1 MGVNLIAAAATLA
14 LAGLGSLTASAT
26 EPDRAPPPALTDSAD
41 NAETLALEREKYQRL
56 TVPVTIS
63 GQGPFRFMVDTGAQ
77 ATVLSRDLAEQLNLS
92 DRRPAILVGMASRV
106 PIETVGLDDLS
117 LGSRSFF
124 IQAAPI
130 IDSAH
135 LGEIDGIL
143 GLDSLQHQRILLDF
157 QKPQITVSDGSD
169 QPISNM
175 GFDIV
180 VKARERLG
188 QLIITKA
195 MIDGIET
202 SVIVDTGAQS
212 SIGNPALLDRLRR
225 ARSMGDTEVTDVNGN
240 SASGAV
246 RLVQHLA
253 IGDVSI
259 QGLPVVFLDSPSF
272 HSLKLV
278 RQPALI
284 LGMRELRLFRRVAID
299 FRTRQVLFDLPR
311 GTSRFNSAKGGR
323 FTTG

>member
-1 MGVNLIAAAATLA
+1 MGINLIAAALA
-14 LAGLGSLTASAT
+14 LTGMGSLAASAQGNG
-26 EPDRAPPPALTDSAD
+26 PSPPSLTDTAD
-41 NAETLALEREKYQRL
+41 KPETLLLEQERYERL

-77 ATVLSRDLAEQLNLS
+77 ATVLSHQLAERLQLF
-92 DRRPAILVGMASRV
+92 DRKPAILVGMASRV
-106 PIETVGLDDLS
+106 PIETVGLDNLS
-117 LGSRSFF
+117 FGSRSFY
-124 IQAAPI
+124 IQAAPV

-135 LGEIDGIL
+135 LGSLDGIL

-157 QKPQITVSDGSD
+157 DKREITVSDGID
-169 QPISNM
+169 QPTSNT

-195 MIDGIET
+195 LVDGIET

-225 ARSMGDTEVTDVNGN
+225 ARSMGDTEVTDVSGN
-240 SASGAV
+240 SAAGAV
-246 RLVQHLA
+246 RLVQGLS
-253 IGDVSI
+253 IGDVNI
-259 QGLPVVFLDSPSF
+259 QSLPVVFLDSPSF
-272 HSLKLV
+272 HSLKLAN
-278 RQPALI
+278 RPALI